1 MRLYK
6 NQDFVREMADLVIL
20 LLVAPGDQEVHELVI
35 EDLDSSI
42 KFAGYEVSQI
52 TDNTPI
58 ERVETIKQNLAY
70 YQDLKDEIINRTE
83 WKERGKKH
91 D

>member
-52 TDNTPI
+52 TDTTSI

>member
-52 TDNTPI
+52 TDTTSI

-83 WKERGKKH
+83 WKERKR
-91 D
+91 